1 MLRVLWQLPVQYLV
15 LISLFPQITWSLDS
29 FHLDLEVLESIDLS
43 PLGTPNL
50 SKYQASYDLTVSG
63 QGATCQYA
71 LTVQF
76 IKPSSDE
83 KGAAS
88 PNFQGFCAPNT
99 GGGTAPDGLQWHAHR
114 RHWMQFPDYVFQPTG
129 FDHMSLNWRPC
140 GLPPDG
146 LRQARYDV
154 NFYTVLPQYRVFW
167 ACRQFQTP
175 RICRFNQTTT
185 MGRSFFVLPR
195 LERDPN
201 FLANMPR
208 DFQPDPKNPEAYAY
222 EGLISYNKNNV
233 PETPADWFLPT
244 FHMSTYDGDVAS
256 WRALL
261 PHHFISGSNSS
272 FFHANQFYVFRNMA
286 RLPGFWNMTYDAP
299 TGWITVVLIGEAGIC
314 AAKLAEER
322 LAEETEEKSGLRG

>member
-1 MLRVLWQLPVQYLV
+1 M
-15 LISLFPQITWSLDS
+15 
-29 FHLDLEVLESIDLS
+29 DLQVLENVDLT

-50 SKYQASYDLTVSG
+50 DRYQANWNVTVDND
-63 QGATCQYA
+63 CNYA
-71 LTVQF
+71 LEVNF
-76 IKPSSDE
+76 KLHKDDRPGD
-83 KGAAS
+83 AS
-88 PNFQGFCAPNT
+88 PNFEGVCAPDHT
-99 GGGTAPDGLQWHAHR
+99 GKAPDGKHWHEHR
-114 RHWMQFPDYVFQPTG
+114 RHWLQFPDYVKDTTG
-129 FDHMSLNWRPC
+129 FNHMSMMWRPC
-140 GLPPDG
+140 GLPPQG
-146 LRQARYDV
+146 LRQPRMDLQ
-154 NFYTVLPQYRVFW
+154 FYPGLPQYRVLW
-167 ACRQFQTP
+167 GCEETGNP
-175 RICRFNQTTT
+175 SLCSYNQSTAL
-185 MGRSFFVLPR
+185 GRGHFSLPR

-201 FLANMPR
+201 FLANMPLN
-208 DFQPDPKNPEAYAY
+208 FQPDPAAPEAYAY